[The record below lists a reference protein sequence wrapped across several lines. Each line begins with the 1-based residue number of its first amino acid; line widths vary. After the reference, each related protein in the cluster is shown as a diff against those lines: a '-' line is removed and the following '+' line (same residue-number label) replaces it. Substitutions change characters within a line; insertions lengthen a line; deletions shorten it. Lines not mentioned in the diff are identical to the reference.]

1 MTVNIKAILFDL
13 DGTLLDTESLSDKAV
28 LLAFEMPR
36 TTDAEA
42 KASSGPESRI
52 SSLPND
58 VLERPPMSEY
68 RLPWEL
74 KRQLLGLRGSE
85 WSPIVLKYAEKNW
98 GATPKP
104 SSSAAAAA
112 AAVPPLAPLTS
123 SLSSSS
129 LSSAVDN
136 DTEDADTRK
145 EAVRPCMPDP
155 PTLVQNWENRLNELC
170 HEVEACPGAVQLI
183 QAVVAATESSPATQQ
198 PQQSQKIPMAIA
210 TSSRSTGVEKKRVR
224 HMDTIFKHMDAVVC
238 GDDPAVRCGKP
249 GPDIYVEAARRLNVD
264 PKDCLVFEDALS
276 GVRAGKAAGCTVVA
290 IPDPRYS
297 PEEKKV
303 FEQEADIVLSSLW
316 DFDGRYLGINVN
328 MTATPSQNTASKMK

>member
-1 MTVNIKAILFDL
+1 MTVNFKAILFDL

-28 LLAFEMPR
+28 LLAFEMQMPPR
-36 TTDAEA
+36 TDTDAA
-42 KASSGPESRI
+42 TSGSASRRV

-58 VLERPPMSEY
+58 VLQRSPMSEY

-85 WSPIVLKYAEKNW
+85 WSPLVLTYAEEHW
-98 GATPKP
+98 GATRKQTP
-104 SSSAAAAA
+104 AATVN
-112 AAVPPLAPLTS
+112 VPPPLTPLIS

-129 LSSAVDN
+129 LSSSVDI
-136 DTEDADTRK
+136 DTEAADTSK
-145 EAVRPCMPDP
+145 EVNRPCMPDP
-155 PTLVQNWENRLNELC
+155 PSLVQNWENRLNELC
-170 HEVEACPGAVQLI
+170 HEVDACPGAVQLI
-183 QAVVAATESSPATQQ
+183 QAIVAATKFPSTSHDRQQ
-198 PQQSQKIPMAIA
+198 QHIPMAIA

-224 HMDTIFKHMDAVVC
+224 YNDTIFKHMDAIVC
-238 GDDPAVRCGKP
+238 GDDPAVKSGKP
-249 GPDIYVEAARRLNVD
+249 APDIYVEAARRLDVD
-264 PKDCLVFEDALS
+264 PEECLVFEDALS

-316 DFDGRYLGINVN
+316 DFDGRSLGLNVN
-328 MTATPSQNTASKMK
+328 MTAIAPQDTASKTK